1 MSPTPRIVH
10 AYRSLS
16 RAGQWAVLAAI
27 AIVGYFAV
35 VEPAVELFGR
45 WSLKAK
51 ETAADL
57 KTFSREEKTGERAL
71 GGVALGLSYFGEVA
85 PPGDSESRVEV
96 FNRRIAEV
104 LERHGIRESK
114 TSGRKTSMA
123 KGPLLNSL
131 GTGAAVSRE
140 FSDIEFE
147 ATPEQVTAIV
157 ADLEKVPE
165 VAGVSRVQLR
175 RVDAEGAG
183 RLLRANLSVE
193 TWVIQRKG
201 GQS

>member
-1 MSPTPRIVH
+1 MSPTPRLIRT
-10 AYRSLS
+10 YRGLP
-16 RAGQWAVLAAI
+16 RASQWAVLAGI
-27 AIVGYFAV
+27 AVIGYFAV
-35 VEPAVELFGR
+35 IEPAVELLGR
-45 WSLKAK
+45 WNLKAK
-51 ETAADL
+51 ETTADL
-57 KTFSREEKTGERAL
+57 KAFSREAQTGERAL
-71 GGVALGLSYFGEVA
+71 GGVAIGLSYFGEVA

-131 GTGAAVSRE
+131 GTGAAVTRE
-140 FSDIEFE
+140 FSDLEFE

-157 ADLEKVPE
+157 ADLERVPE

-175 RVDAEGAG
+175 RVDAEGG
-183 RLLRANLSVE
+183 SRLLRANVSVE

-201 GQS
+201 TRS